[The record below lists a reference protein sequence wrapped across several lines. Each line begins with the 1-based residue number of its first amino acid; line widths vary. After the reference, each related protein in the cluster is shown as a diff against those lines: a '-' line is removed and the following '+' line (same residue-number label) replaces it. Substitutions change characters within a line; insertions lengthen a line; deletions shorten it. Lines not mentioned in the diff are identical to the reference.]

1 MSQTRYPCIR
11 CDHCVPVCPEALQPQ
26 QLFFFAR
33 NGQLEEAKDRRL
45 FDCTECGACEAVC
58 PSLLPLVETFQN
70 SKVSITE
77 QEAADHQAE
86 AWRQRFERHQTRR
99 EWDRV
104 RQNERKLE
112 KLQNKL
118 ENLAAGE
125 KISRNQASATA
136 SSSSAPAPA
145 PAPVPPVAVKTQ
157 AQIKADIDA
166 AVARA
171 RARKAALQNKTGPQ
185 DPQS

>member
-26 QLFFFAR
+26 QLFFFSR

-58 PSLLPLVETFQN
+58 PSLLPLVETFQH
-70 SKVSITE
+70 SKAAIMA
-77 QEAADHQAE
+77 QQAADRQAE
-86 AWRQRFERHQTRR
+86 AWRQRFERHQARR

-118 ENLAAGE
+118 ENLAAGQT
-125 KISRNQASATA
+125 ISRNQESIVPSSGAPTPATSQA
-136 SSSSAPAPA
+136 
-145 PAPVPPVAVKTQ
+145 VAVKTQ

-171 RARKAALQNKTGPQ
+171 RARKAALQDKTGSG